1 MTVVLSIS
9 LLLLTLI
16 VIGFISINIMR
27 RTYYDLERRRKMKE
41 RNKKEK
47 LASIVQKREDKE
59 DRKEYPKSKYP
70 SPSLLNNT
78 TYGILNDGYETEKIK
93 DMTVDMKI
101 TASIFDVQPE
111 EYDHLDYNR
120 SINELSETYCNGTH
134 V

>member
-47 LASIVQKREDKE
+47 LASIVQKREE
-59 DRKEYPKSKYP
+59 EYPKSKYP
-70 SPSLLNNT
+70 SPSLLNNP
-78 TYGILNDGYETEKIK
+78 TYGIHNDGYETEKIK

-101 TASIFDVQPE
+101 TASIFDVQPD

-120 SINELSETYCNGTH
+120 SLNELSETYCNGTH